1 MKKLIKNSVI
11 YAALLVILVTT
22 GIVWRSR
29 EITNVRNTGYGKN
42 MRLSMNFTT
51 TKPTEDVNRWKESI
65 KKDHLYVLEE
75 SESGDYFWEMIGQ
88 TNRFWVLSS
97 SLHKTTII
105 ADPTS
110 QQDKNGAQLW
120 EIRIFD
126 RRVRSGSMLYF
137 AIVVLTL
144 MTAVVLKAK
153 IEWLSQIFA
162 DDSGNTHPVENVN
175 D

>member
-1 MKKLIKNSVI
+1 MKKLIKNTVVF
-11 YAALLVILVTT
+11 AALLVILAAT
-22 GIVWRSR
+22 GMVWRSR
-29 EITNVRNTGYGKN
+29 EITNIRNTGYGKN
-42 MRLSMNFTT
+42 MRLSMNFTS
-51 TKPTEDVNRWKESI
+51 TKPSEDVNHWKESI
-65 KKDHLYVLEE
+65 KRDHLYVLEE
-75 SESGDYFWEMIGQ
+75 SESGDYFFEMIGQ

-105 ADPTS
+105 ADPTAR
-110 QQDKNGAQLW
+110 QEKNGAQIW

-126 RRVRSGSMLYF
+126 RRIRSGSMLFF

-153 IEWLSQIFA
+153 REWLPQVLTA
-162 DDSGNTHPVENVN
+162 DSGNTHPVENTN